1 MTKWNRSE
9 TNLKSSVYNQNGQSY
24 FTQLTTYNSMSAHL
38 RRVLLA
44 KCVIDSRNKNFTSRR
59 KPFTKQVE
67 CKPRFTKKIITD
79 ELIDRLAYDTLHH
92 PADVVQMH
100 YNSRYS
106 CHDEDQRSSAFKPNK
121 FETIKCNG
129 KCIDEQT
136 TRAISKNGS
145 QCKYTDDSIYYERYS
160 DIRMTKNN
168 CLPTRTDSTK
178 CDEDCDAPPLVP
190 CNSTGNQQNSEEEDA
205 KYVNFVYEIT
215 REILH
220 SHCYTDDQL
229 REVFKRHIERN
240 KGHLNMNKMMYEIYQ
255 LKIALNVGDA
265 WDDNDFIQPRPPTPP
280 KILDDNKVIGKLLS
294 FQQGRSDERRDS
306 TISDKSVLLVDA
318 NPELVLTERDV
329 IMSLMEADIHPDD
342 AQKIYRRLFTK
353 SKDVNSAYTNF
364 VCPKKGETCNC
375 DPASANDW
383 FDSNLME
390 VSEQEKGS
398 TTQDLITQEDKDV
411 QV

>member
-9 TNLKSSVYNQNGQSY
+9 TNLKSSAYNQNGQSY

-59 KPFTKQVE
+59 KPFCKQVE
-67 CKPRFTKKIITD
+67 CKPRFTKRIITD

-100 YNSRYS
+100 YNSRYL
-106 CHDEDQRSSAFKPNK
+106 CHDEDQRSSAFKSNK
-121 FETIKCNG
+121 FETIKGND
-129 KCIDEQT
+129 KCIDERT
-136 TRAISKNGS
+136 TRAILKDQNGS
-145 QCKYTDDSIYYERYS
+145 QCKTNSR
-160 DIRMTKNN
+160 
-168 CLPTRTDSTK
+168 K
-178 CDEDCDAPPLVP
+178 CNEDCGAPALVP
-190 CNSTGNQQNSEEEDA
+190 CDSTANQQNSGEEDA

-220 SHCYTDDQL
+220 THCYTDDQL

-240 KGHLNMNKMMYEIYQ
+240 KGLLNMNKMMYEIYQ
-255 LKIALNVGDA
+255 LKIALNVADA

-280 KILDDNKVIGKLLS
+280 KVLDDNKVMGKLMS
-294 FQQGRSDERRDS
+294 FQQGRSDETRES
-306 TISDKSVLLVDA
+306 TVSNKSVLLVDA

-353 SKDVNSAYTNF
+353 SKDVNPACTNF
-364 VCPKKGETCNC
+364 VCPKTDETCDC
-375 DPASANDW
+375 DPASVNNW
-383 FDSNLME
+383 FDPNLMK

-411 QV
+411 QVSSISFTRQNYREN